1 MSAAG
6 KFCQLRPSILNLSY
20 DDGSVVVGTWLALD
34 AAMTK
39 QPSIESRVQVIEKK
53 VAKLEEFAKGS
64 DARLER
70 RFMAEGEMMDERFAN
85 LHTYLDER
93 FGGIEKRLDGHD
105 KRFDG
110 VEKRFDGID
119 RRFDSIDRELKIL
132 REGMTIILAK
142 LT

>member
-34 AAMTK
+34 TAMTK
-39 QPSIESRVQVIEKK
+39 QPSI
-53 VAKLEEFAKGS
+53 
-64 DARLER
+64 ER

-85 LHTYLDER
+85 LYAYMNTR
-93 FGGIEKRLDGHD
+93 FEGVDR
-105 KRFDG
+105 RFDG
-110 VEKRFDGID
+110 IDKRFDGID
-119 RRFDSIDRELKIL
+119 KELRLL

-142 LT
+142 LA